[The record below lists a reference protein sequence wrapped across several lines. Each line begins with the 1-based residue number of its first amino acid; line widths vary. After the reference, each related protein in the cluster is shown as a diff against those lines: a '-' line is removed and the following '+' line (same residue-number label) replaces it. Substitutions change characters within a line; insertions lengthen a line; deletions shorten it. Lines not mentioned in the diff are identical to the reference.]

1 MELGK
6 IYDRLDKLEQALD
19 AQKKLMKKI
28 SESLASGNKNGTAP
42 VTIVGND
49 GVTKEDF
56 EKLKAEVADLRS
68 ILEKSLKSIRDDLD
82 GKASLNDLANLQ
94 ANLMEKLNELM

>member
-1 MELGK
+1 
-6 IYDRLDKLEQALD
+6 
-19 AQKKLMKKI
+19 MKKI
-28 SESLASGNKNGTAP
+28 SESLASGNKNGSAP

-68 ILEKSLKSIRDDLD
+68 LLDKSLKSIRDDLD

>member
-6 IYDRLDKLEQALD
+6 IYDRLDKLDQALD

-56 EKLKAEVADLRS
+56 EKLKADVADLRS

>member
-6 IYDRLDKLEQALD
+6 IYDRLEKLEQALD

-28 SESLASGNKNGTAP
+28 SESLASGNKNGNAP

-56 EKLKAEVADLRS
+56 EKLNAEVADLRS

>member
-6 IYDRLDKLEQALD
+6 IYDRLEKLEQALD

>member
-1 MELGK
+1 
-6 IYDRLDKLEQALD
+6 
-19 AQKKLMKKI
+19 MKKI
-28 SESLASGNKNGTAP
+28 SESLASGNKNGAAP
-42 VTIVGND
+42 VSIVGND

>member
-6 IYDRLDKLEQALD
+6 IQDRLEKLEQALD

-28 SESLASGNKNGTAP
+28 SESLASGNKNGSAP

-68 ILEKSLKSIRDDLD
+68 TLEKSLKSVRDDLD